1 MLRNKIYPFYFTV
14 ATIALY
20 LVFFVVPGL
29 MGFYYSFTDWNSYT
43 EVISFV
49 GLDNFKTMF
58 SLDENYI
65 SYIMNTLNF
74 TVNTVILKTALGL
87 LFALIL
93 NEGIKLKGF
102 HRVMVFMP
110 SIVPM
115 LVVGLIFKSI
125 LNPATGLLNET
136 FRLVG
141 LDMMTQKWLVDVNW
155 AFKSII
161 GVDIWKGVGYIMII
175 LLAGLQSISRSYYE
189 AAEIDGANA
198 WHKLKYV
205 TIPLLMPSLIVTTVL
220 NLLHGLKV
228 FEVVYVLTGGGPGY
242 ATDVLYTAI
251 FKEFSMGRYGV
262 GTALSSILF
271 LFMTIVG
278 YFVIRLMARGEGR
291 EA

>member
-1 MLRNKIYPFYFTV
+1 VRNKIYPLYFTFG
-14 ATIALY
+14 TLALY
-20 LVFFVVPGL
+20 LIFFVVPGL
-29 MGFYYSFTDWNSYT
+29 MGFYYSMTDWNSYSDT
-43 EVISFV
+43 IRFI
-49 GLDNFKTMF
+49 GLDNFKVLF
-58 SLDENYI
+58 SSDEKYV
-65 SYIMNTLNF
+65 SYIINTLNF
-74 TVNTVILKTALGL
+74 TVSTVILKTALGL
-87 LFALIL
+87 IFALIV
-93 NEGIKLKGF
+93 NEGIKMKGF
-102 HRVMVFMP
+102 HRVLIFMP

-136 FRLVG
+136 LRFVG
-141 LDMMTQKWLVDVNW
+141 LDILTQKWLVDANW

-161 GVDIWKGVGYIMII
+161 GVDTWKGVGYIMII

-198 WHKLKYV
+198 WHKFRYV
-205 TIPLLMPSLIVTTVL
+205 TLPLLMPALVVTTVL

-228 FEVVYVLTGGGPGY
+228 FEVVYVLTNGGPGY
-242 ATDVLYTAI
+242 ATDVLYTTI

-278 YFVIRLMARGEGR
+278 YFVIRLMAREEGR
-291 EA
+291 D

>member
-1 MLRNKIYPFYFTV
+1 MRNKIYPFYFAVGTV
-14 ATIALY
+14 GVYFI
-20 LVFFVVPGL
+20 FFVVPGL
-29 MGFYYSFTDWNSYT
+29 MGFYYSLTDWNSYSDT
-43 EVISFV
+43 ITFI
-49 GLDNFKTMF
+49 GLDNFKTLF
-58 SLDENYI
+58 SSGENYV
-65 SYIMNTLNF
+65 SYIINTLNF
-74 TVNTVILKTALGL
+74 TASTVILKTAIGL

-102 HRVMVFMP
+102 HRVMIFMP

-125 LNPATGLLNET
+125 LNPATGLLNEAL
-136 FRLVG
+136 RWLG
-141 LDMMTQKWLVDVNW
+141 LDFMAQKWLVDANW

-161 GVDIWKGVGYIMII
+161 GVDTWKGAGYIMII

-189 AAEIDGANA
+189 AAEIDGANS
-198 WHKLKYV
+198 WHKFKYV
-205 TIPLLMPSLIVTTVL
+205 TLPLLMPALVVTTVL

-228 FEVVYVLTGGGPGY
+228 FEAVYVLTNGGPGY

-262 GTALSSILF
+262 GTALSSLLF

-278 YFVIRLMARGEGR
+278 YFVIRLMAREEGR
-291 EA
+291 DQ

>member
-1 MLRNKIYPFYFTV
+1 MRNKIYPFYFALGTV
-14 ATIALY
+14 GVYFI
-20 LVFFVVPGL
+20 FFVVPGL
-29 MGFYYSFTDWNSYT
+29 MGFYYSLTDWNSYSDT
-43 EVISFV
+43 ITFI
-49 GLDNFKTMF
+49 GLDNFKTLF
-58 SLDENYI
+58 SSGENYV
-65 SYIMNTLNF
+65 SYIINTLNF
-74 TVNTVILKTALGL
+74 TASTVILKTAIGL

-102 HRVMVFMP
+102 HRVMIFMP

-125 LNPATGLLNET
+125 LNPATGLLNEAL
-136 FRLVG
+136 RWMG
-141 LDMMTQKWLVDVNW
+141 LDFMAQKWLVDANW

-161 GVDIWKGVGYIMII
+161 GVDTWKGAGYIMII

-189 AAEIDGANA
+189 AAEIDGANS
-198 WHKLKYV
+198 WHKFKYV
-205 TIPLLMPSLIVTTVL
+205 TLPLLMPALVVTTVL

-228 FEVVYVLTGGGPGY
+228 FEAVYVLTNGGPGY

-262 GTALSSILF
+262 GTALSSLLF

-278 YFVIRLMARGEGR
+278 YFVIRLMAREEGR
-291 EA
+291 DQ

>member
-1 MLRNKIYPFYFTV
+1 MRNKIYPFYFALGTV
-14 ATIALY
+14 GVYFI
-20 LVFFVVPGL
+20 FFVVPGL
-29 MGFYYSFTDWNSYT
+29 MGFYYSLTDWNSYSDT
-43 EVISFV
+43 ITFI
-49 GLDNFKTMF
+49 GLDNFKTLF
-58 SLDENYI
+58 SSGENYV
-65 SYIMNTLNF
+65 SYIINTLNF
-74 TVNTVILKTALGL
+74 TASTVILKTAIGL

-102 HRVMVFMP
+102 HRVMIFMP

-125 LNPATGLLNET
+125 LNPATGLLNEAL
-136 FRLVG
+136 RWLG
-141 LDMMTQKWLVDVNW
+141 LDFMAQKWLVDANW

-161 GVDIWKGVGYIMII
+161 GVDTWKGAGYIMII

-189 AAEIDGANA
+189 AAEIDGANS
-198 WHKLKYV
+198 WHKFKYV
-205 TIPLLMPSLIVTTVL
+205 TLPLLMPALVVTTVL

-228 FEVVYVLTGGGPGY
+228 FEAVYVLTNGGPGY

-262 GTALSSILF
+262 GTALSSLLF

-278 YFVIRLMARGEGR
+278 YFVIRLMAREEGR
-291 EA
+291 DQ